1 MNLLL
6 VRALAALALV
16 AVVGWGV
23 HLFLESVREEGRAEV
38 RAEYQTKLEEER
50 AEAREKERALNL
62 RLETAQNEAAER
74 QAENAASAVAAART
88 SARLRDALD
97 ALARG
102 LPADTAEALRGH
114 ASKLAEALGACDDEQ
129 REMARLAD
137 GYWNAAKT
145 LSDGWPH

>member
-1 MNLLL
+1 MNDKIRQDLKTAMLAKDETAVMTLRMLLS
-6 VRALAALALV
+6 
-16 AVVGWGV
+16 
-23 HLFLESVREEGRAEV
+23 EIKYAEV
-38 RAEYQTKLEEER
+38 AGAEYQTKLEEER

-62 RLETAQNEAAER
+62 RLETAQNEAAKR